1 MSRLSRPIDRAMFL
15 RAIAEINRRE
25 PASAVKIA
33 ERLQIPKVDARDLAA
48 DEVRDGYLVVHPIRN
63 AQNRYV
69 SYRLTP
75 MAESMIGAAV

>member
-33 ERLQIPKVDARDLAA
+33 ERLQIP
-48 DEVRDGYLVVHPIRN
+48 N
-63 AQNRYV
+63 
-69 SYRLTP
+69 RLTP